1 MYQSPNADIKL
12 MMKQRHVRQ
21 WQIAKQLHINECT
34 FSKKIARERLTE
46 EFKTS
51 VIKAIEDLSC

>member
-21 WQIAKQLHINECT
+21 WQIGFRMFPALLNKCKPLMPLIT
-34 FSKKIARERLTE
+34 IDSR
-46 EFKTS
+46 
-51 VIKAIEDLSC
+51 